1 MFGFGKKA
9 KAKANEMKEMSIKAE
24 NKDLMEAIVG
34 AVALVA
40 YADGE
45 LEAEEVNSIK
55 KLLGSTKQLE
65 PFGAETMKY
74 FDTLCDRFE
83 NGFRVA
89 KLEVMRELS
98 DIKAT
103 PQDAE
108 ITLVTAVEIAYADG
122 ELEPE
127 EEKVL
132 EQIADKVGLRLS
144 DYMD

>member
-9 KAKANEMKEMSIKAE
+9 KAKANEMMEKSIKAE

-45 LEAEEVNSIK
+45 LEAEEVDAIK

-65 PFGAETMKY
+65 PFGPETMKY

-89 KLEVMRELS
+89 KLEVMRELA
-98 DIKAT
+98 DIKSDRE
-103 PQDAE
+103 DAE
-108 ITLVTAVEIAYADG
+108 ITLVTAIEIAYADG

-132 EQIADKVGLRLS
+132 EKIADQIGLRLS
-144 DYMD
+144 DYLD